1 LSFWDFGKGK
11 LENFSVMSR
20 TTLTIKLLVTEFQ
33 DGNIRVGVRATKDFV
48 RIANSWSYEDGV
60 NDLHDE
66 YHKYHLRNYIPR
78 VVGEYRKILSS
89 PKLAAYTRCI
99 PVDCY

>member
-1 LSFWDFGKGK
+1 
-11 LENFSVMSR
+11 M
-20 TTLTIKLLVTEFQ
+20 
-33 DGNIRVGVRATKDFV
+33 RATKDFG

-78 VVGEYRKILSS
+78 VVSEYKKILNN

-99 PVDCY
+99 PIHEGNTLDDTSMWTDSGEGRMAPR